1 MNYKEQIKL
10 IQKATGLTQNEI
22 ANRLEV
28 SFAALNRWLND
39 KAIPRESIKKKINKL
54 YIELTGVDLASVTL
68 QEAKINLLENKK
80 KKHKN
85 ILKEI
90 ISNPDIKD
98 QFVLSLTYNSNT
110 IEGSTL
116 SENETAAI
124 IFQNKTFPSKS
135 MIEHL
140 EAKNHQTALEYLFN
154 YLTNKTSINEKLVLK
169 LHEIL
174 MNGIHSDAGFYRR
187 HGVRI
192 VGSNVPTANYVKVP
206 YLMEELAKDISKKP
220 KDVIKDVAFIHSR
233 FEQIHPFG
241 DGNGRVGRLIMNA
254 MLLRQNIAPAVVKQ
268 KEKQKY
274 YSSLNTAQLKE
285 DAKLLED
292 FILDSILEGYKIL
305 ERIIKPLS

>member
-1 MNYKEQIKL
+1 MNYKEQIQL
-10 IQKATGLTQNEI
+10 IQKMAGLNQDEI
-22 ANRLEV
+22 ANRLGV
-28 SFAALNRWLND
+28 TFAALNRWLND
-39 KAIPRESIKKKINKL
+39 KAIPREGIKKKINKL
-54 YIELTGVDLASVTL
+54 YTEITGESKVFETL
-68 QEAKINLLENKK
+68 RDAKINLLENKK

-85 ILKEI
+85 VLKEI

-98 QFVLSLTYNSNT
+98 QLVLSLTYNSNT

-140 EAKNHQTALEYLFN
+140 EAKNHQTALEYLFS
-154 YLTNKTSINEKLVLK
+154 YLINKYLINEKLVLK
-169 LHEIL
+169 LHGIL

-187 HGVRI
+187 HAVRI
-192 VGSNVPTANYVKVP
+192 VGSNVPTANYVKIS
-206 YLMEELAKDISKKP
+206 YLMEELAKDMNKKSKEIIGH
-220 KDVIKDVAFIHSR
+220 VTTIHSK

-254 MLLRQNIAPAVVKQ
+254 MLLRQNIPPAVIKQ

-274 YSSLNTAQLKE
+274 YSCLNKSQLRE
-285 DAKLLED
+285 DTKPLED

-305 ERIIKPLS
+305 ERTTN

>member
-1 MNYKEQIKL
+1 MNYKEQIQL
-10 IQKATGLTQNEI
+10 IQKITGLNQDEI
-22 ANRLEV
+22 ANRLGV
-28 SFAALNRWLND
+28 TFAALNRWLND
-39 KAIPRESIKKKINKL
+39 KAVPRESFKKKITKL
-54 YIELTGVDLASVTL
+54 YIEVTGEDKVFENL
-68 QEAKINLLENKK
+68 QAAKSNLLENKK

-85 ILKEI
+85 VLKGI

-116 SENETAAI
+116 SENETRAI

-140 EAKNHQTALEYLFN
+140 EAKNHQTALEYLFGH
-154 YLTNKTSINEKLVLK
+154 LINKDPINEKLILK

-192 VGSNVPTANYVKVP
+192 VGSNVPTANHVKVP
-206 YLMEELAKDISKKP
+206 YLMEELVKDINKKS
-220 KDVIKDVAFIHSR
+220 KDVVKHVAIIHSR

-241 DGNGRVGRLIMNA
+241 DGNGRVGRLIMNT
-254 MLLRQNIAPAVVKQ
+254 MLLKQNNAPAVIKQ

-274 YSSLNTAQLKE
+274 YSCLNKAQLME
-285 DAKLLED
+285 DAEPLKE

-305 ERIIKPLS
+305 ERVIS

>member
-1 MNYKEQIKL
+1 MNYKDQIQL
-10 IQKATGLTQNEI
+10 IQKITGLNQDEI
-22 ANRLEV
+22 ANRLGV
-28 SFAALNRWLND
+28 TFAALNRWLND
-39 KAIPRESIKKKINKL
+39 KAIPRESIKKKLTKL
-54 YIELTGVDLASVTL
+54 YIEITGENQIVETL

-80 KKHKN
+80 KNHKN
-85 ILKEI
+85 VLKKI

-140 EAKNHQTALEYLFN
+140 EAKNHQTALEYLFS
-154 YLTNKTSINEKLVLK
+154 YLIGKDPISEKLVLK

-174 MNGIHSDAGFYRR
+174 MNSIHSDAGFYRR

-192 VGSNVPTANYVKVP
+192 VGANIPTANYVKVP
-206 YLMEELAKDISKKP
+206 YLMEGLIKDLNNKS
-220 KDVIKDVAFIHSR
+220 KDVVEHAAIIHSR

-254 MLLRQNIAPAVVKQ
+254 MLLKENVAPAVIKQ
-268 KEKQKY
+268 KEKKKY
-274 YSSLNTAQLKE
+274 YSCLNTAQLKE
-285 DAKLLED
+285 DIGPLKE
-292 FILDSILEGYKIL
+292 FIGDSILEGYRIL
-305 ERIIKPLS
+305 ERIY

>member
-10 IQKATGLTQNEI
+10 IQKVTGLNQDEI
-22 ANRLEV
+22 ANKLDV
-28 SFAALNRWLND
+28 TFAALNRWLND
-39 KAIPRESIKKKINKL
+39 KAVPRESIKKKINKL
-54 YIELTGVDLASVTL
+54 CTETMGEEQTFETL
-68 QEAKINLLENKK
+68 QKAKINILGNKK
-80 KKHKN
+80 RKHRN
-85 ILKEI
+85 VLKEVV
-90 ISNPDIKD
+90 SAPDIKE

-116 SENETAAI
+116 SENETRAI

-140 EAKNHQTALEYLFN
+140 EAKNHQTALEYLFSC
-154 YLTNKTSINEKLVLK
+154 LINKSPINEKVILK
-169 LHEIL
+169 LHGIL

-192 VGSNVPTANYVKVP
+192 VGSNVPTANYVKIP
-206 YLMEELAKDISKKP
+206 YLMEELAKDINKKS
-220 KDVIKDVAFIHSR
+220 KDVISQVAFIHSR

-254 MLLRQNIAPAVVKQ
+254 MLLKQNIIPAVIKQ

-274 YSSLNTAQLKE
+274 YSCLNKAQLRE
-285 DAKLLED
+285 DLEPLKD

-305 ERIIKPLS
+305 ERITN

>member
-1 MNYKEQIKL
+1 MNYKDQIQL
-10 IQKATGLTQNEI
+10 IQKTTGLNQDEI
-22 ANRLEV
+22 ATKLGV
-28 SFAALNRWLND
+28 TFAALNRWLND
-39 KAIPRESIKKKINKL
+39 KAIPREGLKKKITKL
-54 YIELTGVDLASVTL
+54 YIEVTGENQITETL
-68 QEAKINLLENKK
+68 QEAKINLLKNKK
-80 KKHKN
+80 RKHKN
-85 ILKEI
+85 VLKQI
-90 ISNPDIKD
+90 VSHPDIKD

-140 EAKNHQTALEYLFN
+140 EAKNHQTALEYLFSF
-154 YLTNKTSINEKLVLK
+154 LLDRVDINEKLILK

-192 VGSNVPTANYVKVP
+192 VGSNVPTANHVKVP
-206 YLMEELAKDISKKP
+206 YLMEELVKDINKKS
-220 KDVIKDVAFIHSR
+220 KDVISHIALIHSR

-241 DGNGRVGRLIMNA
+241 DGNGRIGRLVMNA
-254 MLLRQNIAPAVVKQ
+254 MLLKENIAPSVIKQ

-274 YSSLNTAQLKE
+274 YSSLNKAQLQE
-285 DAKLLED
+285 DTELLKD
-292 FILDSILEGYKIL
+292 FVLDAVLEGYKIL
-305 ERIIKPLS
+305 ERIN